1 MAAGWGQR
9 GSRWIS
15 TSRQTPDG
23 LDNNLRLQP
32 PHLTPQC
39 NVEPLPL
46 YPQISGEGEGIGWV
60 EFPPPNRTEAQ
71 NRDGCITEK
80 WKKRWVGKNPKC
92 VHSSYAELILWP
104 VGGRRSM
111 IILIPIPIPYL
122 PTSPSRRVTL
132 SLFQVLFPL
141 PLLICSCSE
150 FKLRSS
156 RKWNFSC
163 NGLLDA
169 ILIRGLI
176 MELWPSVTLQQPS
189 PQSLFNQKT
198 DI

>member
-1 MAAGWGQR
+1 M
-9 GSRWIS
+9 
-15 TSRQTPDG
+15 
-23 LDNNLRLQP
+23 
-32 PHLTPQC
+32 
-39 NVEPLPL
+39 
-46 YPQISGEGEGIGWV
+46 
-60 EFPPPNRTEAQ
+60 EAQ

-80 WKKRWVGKNPKC
+80 WKKRWVGKNPNPKC
-92 VHSSYAELILWP
+92 VNSSYAELILWP

-169 ILIRGLI
+169 ILIRSLI

-189 PQSLFNQKT
+189 PQSLFNQKNWYIIRSEKLREMAIKAVLQPYT
-198 DI
+198 FFLTCLSKSYCSKSEAKNKFLITPDG